1 MTWTTKKDIENK
13 IQKLWDNGTILKEI
27 INPDKHF
34 PLKIKLKTPTDT
46 EYAEKYNETLQWKKE
61 LENSLGKFCKF
72 KYKTKNHR
80 ILGTNEFLTHAIFE
94 NVDDAVRIIKKNK
107 EVSNFIAVKTDI
119 FMYFREEDSSF
130 EEDLNLITEFLCKNA
145 VMIFKLYNCH
155 GTKSVHDEIK
165 RIKSI
170 IDWFK
175 IHDPSG
181 MYLRELDIPDADTKF
196 IEQNSNSLCEF
207 LTFVLEFIP
216 NERKLNLEEKTFSRR
231 FYIKEKPRL
240 IRFKVIDKTSAD
252 FKFTDITVDIEE
264 FKKAKINAENIFITE
279 NEINFLTFP
288 DVKNSIIIF
297 GRGYAVDML
306 KEITQLKDKKIF
318 YFGDIDTH
326 GFNILSTL
334 RTFLPHTK
342 SFLMTEEI
350 LNKHKKMWVFE
361 EKPFLGEY
369 KNLTFEEHAL
379 AKKLQNDFFG
389 HGVRLEQER
398 IEFKYIKEFADK
410 INSL

>member
-1 MTWTTKKDIENK
+1 
-13 IQKLWDNGTILKEI
+13 
-27 INPDKHF
+27 
-34 PLKIKLKTPTDT
+34 
-46 EYAEKYNETLQWKKE
+46 
-61 LENSLGKFCKF
+61 
-72 KYKTKNHR
+72 
-80 ILGTNEFLTHAIFE
+80 
-94 NVDDAVRIIKKNK
+94 
-107 EVSNFIAVKTDI
+107 
-119 FMYFREEDSSF
+119 
-130 EEDLNLITEFLCKNA
+130 
-145 VMIFKLYNCH
+145 MIFKLYNCH

-297 GRGYAVDML
+297 GRGYAVDM
-306 KEITQLKDKKIF
+306 
-318 YFGDIDTH
+318 
-326 GFNILSTL
+326 
-334 RTFLPHTK
+334 
-342 SFLMTEEI
+342 
-350 LNKHKKMWVFE
+350 
-361 EKPFLGEY
+361 
-369 KNLTFEEHAL
+369 
-379 AKKLQNDFFG
+379 
-389 HGVRLEQER
+389 
-398 IEFKYIKEFADK
+398 
-410 INSL
+410 